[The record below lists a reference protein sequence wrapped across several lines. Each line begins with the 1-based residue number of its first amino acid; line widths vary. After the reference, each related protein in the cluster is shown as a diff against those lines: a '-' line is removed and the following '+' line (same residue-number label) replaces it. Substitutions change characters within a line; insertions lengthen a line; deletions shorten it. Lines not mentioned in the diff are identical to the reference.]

1 MTVVKHSPNY
11 LGLEKMRVFYNENSD
26 SLELSGKIAGTKP
39 FKTVLQSGS
48 DLEKQIREEMK
59 AAGLITSEVETVDEG
74 LPESAAL
81 DYSEKQF
88 TTMNIAL
95 LKGLDKKHLIQNA
108 AQVTPLSEKLS
119 IPIGIVKGEKGE
131 QLSFKKVDFFQ
142 KENGNIFVSGEDG
155 WAKTYFTENIE
166 NHMLMFSPESEII
179 TFNPSRMKP
188 DMGQA
193 PRHIKYNDSL
203 DFLSRLRRIRALY
216 ERNHEQERNILVFLH
231 NPLEVLKRPF
241 EDEISPAQERVE
253 KAVRSEILD
262 LIMKI
267 TDYNAFAPNL
277 KTTFVITSN
286 ANNLPQY
293 MGILSRCTAVVRF
306 GNASSRLSKALFG
319 VKTGKISEA
328 VPGRGYALSRG
339 HLMPFQAFFPTGG
352 MDDAKANENFRK
364 RFEF

>member
-1 MTVVKHSPNY
+1 
-11 LGLEKMRVFYNENSD
+11 
-26 SLELSGKIAGTKP
+26 
-39 FKTVLQSGS
+39 
-48 DLEKQIREEMK
+48 
-59 AAGLITSEVETVDEG
+59 
-74 LPESAAL
+74 
-81 DYSEKQF
+81 
-88 TTMNIAL
+88 
-95 LKGLDKKHLIQNA
+95 LIQNA

-142 KENGNIFVSGEDG
+142 KENGNIFISGDDSRTKE
-155 WAKTYFTENIE
+155 YFIENIE
-166 NHMLMFSPESEII
+166 NHMRMFSPESEII
-179 TFNPSRMKP
+179 TFNPARLKP
-188 DMGQA
+188 DMTQA

-203 DFLSRLRRIRALY
+203 EFLSRLRRIRSLY

-231 NPLEVLKRPF
+231 NPLEVLKKAF
-241 EDEISPAQERVE
+241 DDELSPAQERVE

-267 TDYNAFAPNL
+267 TDYNAYAPNL

-286 ANNLPQY
+286 ANSMAQY

-306 GNASSRLSKALFG
+306 GNSSSRLSKALFG
-319 VKTGKISEA
+319 VKPGKVSEA
-328 VPGRGYALSRG
+328 VSGRGYVLSRG
-339 HLMPFQAFFPTGG
+339 KLMPFQAFFPTGE